1 MAKLKASNRDK
12 TERPSAI
19 ARQFIETVR
28 QSAKDQG
35 AEYVDL
41 VSGDVHKELKWKSRL
56 PLVCDAMK
64 NSMKPGDEFIHTT
77 PSGKSSTINV
87 RYYTHERSEQ
97 RAATAVNSAEDMD
110 MAMAENQTSFS
121 EEFSRMAD
129 TKICRKRSRIKHA
142 FIVTA
147 CCAFSAMLGFVVA
160 RLIFGSRKD

>member
-28 QSAKDQG
+28 QSAKEQG
-35 AEYVDL
+35 VEYVDL
-41 VSGDVHKELKWKSRL
+41 ISGDVHKELKWKSRL

-77 PSGKSSTINV
+77 PSGKSSTITI
-87 RYYTHERSEQ
+87 RYYTQERSE
-97 RAATAVNSAEDMD
+97 RKAAEATDNWAEDI
-110 MAMAENQTSFS
+110 AMTENQASFS
-121 EEFSRMAD
+121 DEFSRMAD

-147 CCAFSAMLGFVVA
+147 CCVFSAMLGFVLA